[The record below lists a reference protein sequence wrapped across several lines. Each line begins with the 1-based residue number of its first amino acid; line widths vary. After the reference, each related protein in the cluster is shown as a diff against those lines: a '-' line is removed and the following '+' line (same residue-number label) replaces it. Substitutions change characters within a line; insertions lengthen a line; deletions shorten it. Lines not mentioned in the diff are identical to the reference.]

1 MGPRTR
7 GARAARGGGQWRGGA
22 AQGRGGA
29 RLHLPLKTASQL
41 LANQLLNSIH
51 CRVGTKKW
59 LFIRILVW
67 YCSAPHKRRFIMCR
81 DPPFSRE
88 KQ

>member
-7 GARAARGGGQWRGGA
+7 ERGRPGGQWRGG
-22 AQGRGGA
+22 RGAGARGA
-29 RLHLPLKTASQL
+29 RLHLPLKKASQL
-41 LANQLLNSIH
+41 LENQLLNSIH